1 MSMLRRATNPSK
13 QAMVGLD
20 VGGGDTMCPLGVRS
34 PLLRISRETWWTRLL
49 LFTAKSS
56 DYVCNYEAYRIGN
69 MDETA
74 MYLDMP
80 GDSTLDETGTRLV
93 LI

>member
-1 MSMLRRATNPSK
+1 MSMLKRATNPSK

-20 VGGGDTMCPLGVRS
+20 VGGGDTMCPLGVRP

-56 DYVCNYEAYRIGN
+56 DYVGVTTMKPIELAIWMRQ
-69 MDETA
+69 
-74 MYLDMP
+74 P
-80 GDSTLDETGTRLV
+80 STWTCMHARG
-93 LI
+93 